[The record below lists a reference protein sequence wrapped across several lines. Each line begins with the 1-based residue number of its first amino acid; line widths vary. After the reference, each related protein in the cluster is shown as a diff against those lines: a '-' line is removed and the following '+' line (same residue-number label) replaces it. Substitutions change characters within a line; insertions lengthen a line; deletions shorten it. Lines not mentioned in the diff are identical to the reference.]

1 MKYVND
7 NLKLVRNYLGL
18 NQIELAEKL
27 GISQALISQIETG
40 VKPITEEIIK
50 ELQPTFD
57 NNFFLQ
63 KQSNPNL
70 RVHYRISSSIAKR
83 ITDAF
88 EARLQIISNN
98 IVSLLEIID
107 IPAFRLPEIDLEDFG
122 LDAKYVA
129 SEIRS
134 FLGVGNRPIEDL
146 VSLLEKQGV
155 IVHFYDYDFV
165 SEQTKTLDGVSF
177 IVSGVPVILVN
188 NKIQNARKNF
198 TIAHELGHI
207 IMHLP
212 QSIILRK
219 DRDIEKEANEFASEF
234 LAPASEIRPE
244 LINLSIDRLFM
255 LKYKWKLSA
264 AAILYKAK
272 DLVLTQDQFRRY
284 IQKMAP
290 YRKHEPQDIDI
301 SKPMLLKKMFD
312 ICANE
317 LGGLDE
323 LTQEIGIN
331 RIIYRELYKVN
342 APDSEQIRRL
352 KVMM

>member
-1 MKYVND
+1 MNYVND

-27 GISQALISQIETG
+27 GISQALISQIENG
-40 VKPITEEIIK
+40 VKPLTTDIIK
-50 ELQPTFD
+50 ELEPTFD
-57 NNFFLQ
+57 DVFFKQ

-70 RVHYRISSSIAKR
+70 RVHYRVSSSIAKK

-107 IPAFRLPEIDLEDFG
+107 IPEFRLPEIDLEDFG

-134 FLGVGNRPIEDL
+134 FIGAGNRPIEDL
-146 VSLLEKQGV
+146 VVLLEKQG
-155 IVHFYDYDFV
+155 IIIHFYDYEFV
-165 SEQTKTLDGVSF
+165 SEQNKTLDGVSF

-188 NKIQNARKNF
+188 NKIQNARKTF

-212 QSIILRK
+212 QNIILSK
-219 DRDIEKEANEFASEF
+219 HRDIEKEANEFASEF
-234 LAPASEIRPE
+234 LVPASEIRSD
-244 LINLSIDRLFM
+244 LTNLSIEKLFM
-255 LKYKWKLSA
+255 LKFKWKMSA

-272 DLVLTQDQFRRY
+272 DLVLTQDQFKRWL
-284 IQKMAP
+284 QKMAP
-290 YRKHEPQDIDI
+290 YRKHEPQDIEI
-301 SKPMLLKKMFD
+301 SKPVLLKRMFD
-312 ICANE
+312 VCADE
-317 LGGLDE
+317 MGGLNK
-323 LTQEIGIN
+323 LTREIGIN
-331 RIIYRELYKVN
+331 QVVYKELYKVN
-342 APDSEQIRRL
+342 LSDLERNTKMRL
-352 KVMM
+352 VI